1 MKNKRMDLVPP
12 DALEAEDRKLL
23 AELEEM
29 VEDLP
34 PHLFGDVTGT
44 GSDAGPFVIRPSED
58 VALPFLILVD
68 TRIN

>member
-1 MKNKRMDLVPP
+1 MKTKRIEIDPSER
-12 DALEAEDRKLL
+12 LEIADRKLL

-34 PHLFGDVTGT
+34 PHLFGDIVGT
-44 GSDAGPFVIRPSED
+44 GSSTGPFVIRGRSDE
-58 VALPFLILVD
+58 ALPFLILVD